1 MDSVGST
8 KNNMGE
14 LWMDPGDSEILAL
27 LATDLRH
34 SYEQLVSIYWY
45 RLKVFVLRWLES
57 PQDAE
62 DIVQESFVRAYYALE
77 RYPAERILALKIRP
91 WLYKITW
98 SVYCNSMERSKQQLS
113 TPLDTSEDSAL
124 LELEDDGYEQPEEA
138 FENEE
143 RRRELVALVDT
154 LPQRYREV
162 VSLHY
167 FEDLSYQEIADIF
180 NQPAG
185 TVRVSVHRGIAMLRK
200 ALEAY
205 KSKVEI
211 SDGA

>member
-1 MDSVGST
+1 
-8 KNNMGE
+8 
-14 LWMDPGDSEILAL
+14 MDPGDSDILAL

-34 SYEQLVSIYWY
+34 SYEQLVSTYWHQ
-45 RLKVFVLRWLES
+45 LKVFVLRQAGS
-57 PQDAE
+57 PQEDAE
-62 DIVQESFVRAYYALE
+62 DIVQEAFVRAYYALE
-77 RYPAERILALKIRP
+77 RYPAQRILALKIRP

-98 SVYCNSMERSKQQLS
+98 SVYCNYTERSKLPQS
-113 TPLDTSEDSAL
+113 VPLDTSKGSAF
-124 LELEDDGYEQPEEA
+124 LELEDDGHEQPEEA

-154 LPQRYREV
+154 LPQRYRQV

-167 FEDLSYQEIADIF
+167 FEDLGYQEIADIF

-185 TVRVSVHRGIAMLRK
+185 TVRVSVHRGIGLLRK
-200 ALEAY
+200 ALEVY
-205 KSKVEI
+205 RSKVET

>member
-1 MDSVGST
+1 
-8 KNNMGE
+8 
-14 LWMDPGDSEILAL
+14 MDPGDSDILAL

-34 SYEQLVSIYWY
+34 SYEQLVSTYWHQ
-45 RLKVFVLRWLES
+45 LKVFVLRQAGS
-57 PQDAE
+57 PQQDAE
-62 DIVQESFVRAYYALE
+62 DIVQEAFVRAYYALE
-77 RYPAERILALKIRP
+77 RYPAQRILALKIRP

-98 SVYCNSMERSKQQLS
+98 SVYCNYTERSKLPQS
-113 TPLDTSEDSAL
+113 VPLDTSKDSAF
-124 LELEDDGYEQPEEA
+124 LELEGDSHEQPEEV

-154 LPQRYREV
+154 LPQRYRQV

-167 FEDLSYQEIADIF
+167 FEDLGYQEIADIF

-185 TVRVSVHRGIAMLRK
+185 TVRVSVHRGIGLLRK
-200 ALEAY
+200 ALEIY
-205 KSKVEI
+205 KSKVET

>member
-1 MDSVGST
+1 
-8 KNNMGE
+8 
-14 LWMDPGDSEILAL
+14 MDPGDSDILAL

-34 SYEQLVSIYWY
+34 SYEQLVSTYWHQ
-45 RLKVFVLRWLES
+45 LEVFVLRQGGS
-57 PQDAE
+57 PQEDAE
-62 DIVQESFVRAYYALE
+62 DIVQEAFVRAYYALE
-77 RYPAERILALKIRP
+77 RYPAQRILALKIRP

-98 SVYCNSMERSKQQLS
+98 SVYCNYTERSKLPQS
-113 TPLDTSEDSAL
+113 VPLDTSKDSTF
-124 LELEDDGYEQPEEA
+124 LELEDDSQEQPEEV

-154 LPQRYREV
+154 LPQRYRQV

-167 FEDLSYQEIADIF
+167 FEDLDYQEIADIF

-185 TVRVSVHRGIAMLRK
+185 TVRVSVHRGIGLLRK
-200 ALEAY
+200 ALEVY
-205 KSKVEI
+205 KSKVET